1 MQNFR
6 TYGYFALLLFL
17 FLAPLSA
24 FAESAVVN
32 TPSLKVRSGPGL
44 TYEVIGSVKA
54 GDELEILSKENDWYQ
69 IDYNGQQGWV
79 ASWLTTGST
88 SSVENQAAIV
98 QVKTLNV
105 RANAS
110 TSSSKLGQLAEG
122 TSISVKSVKG
132 DWLEI
137 DYNGSSAWIHKE
149 YVQLTSANDTVEQ
162 PIKDAF
168 RVEVDALNVRKKPSL
183 DSKRTALIYRND
195 VFQVVSQDDT
205 WVELQLAD
213 GSTGWVYKFY
223 GSFEASTPS
232 PSAEQVESDETPSA
246 APSVV
251 TILYNGTNLRAQPS
265 TSSEVKARVDA
276 GKQLQVK
283 GAESD
288 WYEIELDGETM
299 FVANWVVTTDAAAV
313 VEEEKKEVTR
323 KPGTL
328 TGLTIVLDPGH
339 GGNDHGTS
347 GYYGTAEKGLTLPTA
362 ELLAAKLE
370 AAGADVI
377 FTRESDTYI
386 ALRKRVS
393 VSHQHAAD
401 AFVSIHYDSVDD
413 SSVNGFTTYYQ
424 HSFQKPLADH
434 IHSALQQRLSLKDR
448 GVRGGNY
455 LVLRENQQ
463 HAVLLELGYLSNA
476 TEERSVSTAQ
486 FRETAAHAIYEGLI
500 SFFDSELED

>member
-6 TYGYFALLLFL
+6 TYGYFVLILFL
-17 FLAPLSA
+17 LLAPLTA

-54 GDELEILSKENDWYQ
+54 GDELDIISKENDWYQ

-88 SSVENQAAIV
+88 STVENQAAIV

-105 RANAS
+105 RADAS

-122 TSISVKSVKG
+122 TSVSVKSVKG

-149 YVQLTSANDTVEQ
+149 YVQLTSASDTVEQ
-162 PIKDAF
+162 PINDAF

-223 GSFEASTPS
+223 GSFEATTPS
-232 PSAEQVESDETPSA
+232 SSAEQVESDETPSA

-299 FVANWVVTTDAAAV
+299 FVANWVVTTDAAAI
-313 VEEEKKEVTR
+313 VEEEKEEVTR

-339 GGNDHGTS
+339 GGNDHGTT

-377 FTRESDTYI
+377 FTRESDAYI

-434 IHSALQQRLSLKDR
+434 IHSALQDRLSLKDR
-448 GVRGGNY
+448 GVREGNY

-476 TEERSVSTAQ
+476 TEERSVSTPQ